1 MTNMTEAEAAYRDGR
16 AQGRK
21 DMDPVINRLQIV
33 ITNMKAGLEQ
43 IMGAIDEK
51 MQSIERD
58 MEKLK

>member
-1 MTNMTEAEAAYRDGR
+1 MTDYETGFRDGR
-16 AQGRK
+16 VQGRK